1 MKKVFWDYNIGNDCT
16 NERDTKFPD
25 DFHAT
30 PKKFRGGY
38 GTGYDHTKC
47 PAWKKW
53 TDNCWVV
60 KQPFDVGI
68 KVDTKEERVNTDL
81 SQDAYDQ
88 YFHVGENWLG
98 GEYPEIQFKLNYMFW
113 TNEKDVWVEQ
123 IPHPLLS
130 RYGFELIPATF
141 PISHWHRPLVVGM
154 KILDTDQNL
163 MLKAGTPLYY
173 FRLYSKKSDPD
184 FIIERKAPPEEWYK
198 MNKQTHILREF
209 APFRSW
215 DIIKQ
220 RLSNGGKCPIK
231 WK

>member
-1 MKKVFWDYNIGNDCT
+1 MKRVYWDYTLGDNPNVQ
-16 NERDTKFPD
+16 FPD
-25 DFHAT
+25 EIVQD
-30 PKKFRGGY
+30 PKKFRAGY
-38 GTGYDHTKC
+38 SSKYDHAKC

-53 TDNCWVV
+53 TENCWVV
-60 KQPFDVGI
+60 TQPFDIGM
-68 KVDTKEERVNTDL
+68 KCDTKNGKLATDL
-81 SQDAYDQ
+81 SQKAYDAYV
-88 YFHVGENWLG
+88 HVGGNWLAG
-98 GEYPEIQFKLNYMFW
+98 RYPEIQFRLSYMLW

-184 FIIERKAPPEEWYK
+184 FIIERKAPPEEWHK
-198 MNKQTHILREF
+198 MNRQSALLREYL
-209 APFRSW
+209 PFKSW
-215 DIIKQ
+215 EIIKQ

>member
-1 MKKVFWDYNIGNDCT
+1 MKKVFWDYNIGD
-16 NERDTKFPD
+16 ERDTKFPD
-25 DFHAT
+25 EFVAT

-38 GTGYDHTKC
+38 STGYDHTKC

-53 TDNCWVV
+53 TENCWVV
-60 KQPFDVGI
+60 RQPFDVGI
-68 KVDTKEERVNTDL
+68 KVDTKEKQVRTDL
-81 SQDAYDQ
+81 PQDAYDQ
-88 YFHVGENWLG
+88 YFHLGENWLG

-130 RYGFELIPATF
+130 RLGFELIPGTF
-141 PISHWHRPLVVGM
+141 PISDWHRPLVVGL
-154 KILDTDQNL
+154 KVLDTDVNL
-163 MLKAGTPLYY
+163 MIKKDTPLYY

-184 FIIERKAPPEEWYK
+184 YIIERKAPPEEWYK

>member
-47 PAWKKW
+47 PAWKKS

-130 RYGFELIPATF
+130 RLGFELIPGTF
-141 PISHWHRPLVVGM
+141 PISEWHRPLVVGL
-154 KILDTDQNL
+154 KVLDTDINL
-163 MLKAGTPLYY
+163 MIKKNTPLYY

-184 FIIERKAPPEEWYK
+184 FIIEQKQPPEAWHRSNQQE
-198 MNKQTHILREF
+198 NLLRKF
-209 APFRSW
+209 APFKSW
-215 DIIKQ
+215 DVIKQ
-220 RLSNGGKCPIK
+220 RVSSGKCPIK
-231 WK
+231 WN